1 MSFVKKGSGAA
12 KALSTVVKRQIG
24 HAPPVA
30 AHTALLPP
38 GNEPL
43 GGRYRVWNHNLP
55 PTKGVAVSLG
65 YAQLE
70 LVIAINASRA
80 RLRMADGAGSSACL
94 ASAWLRG
101 ALLLRSFAH
110 LCCVSFCDFVFL
122 FVLYPLCLLFSFPS

>member
-55 PTKGVAVSLG
+55 PTKGVAVSLYFFG
-65 YAQLE
+65 AAAGVE
-70 LVIAINASRA
+70 HAIDGGM
-80 RLRMADGAGSSACL
+80 RLRMADGAGGCAVLSTAR
-94 ASAWLRG
+94 LRG
-101 ALLLRSFAH
+101 CASLPHLRSPPLLRVS
-110 LCCVSFCDFVFL
+110 LCYVPFYL
-122 FVLYPLCLLFSFPS
+122 PLSFPS